1 MVYKLFSR
9 KLAQSLARCL
19 LCGGASGEV
28 GICSACTQELPA
40 LGRSCRYCAL
50 PLAAAKDNICAACL
64 QRPPALKKISAAWQY
79 AYPINHLIQH
89 FKYHRDLA
97 AGHSLIQL
105 AARQLGPPEDMPDIL
120 TPVPLH
126 WRRYWQRGYNQAQL
140 IASGLG
146 QYWCLPVDLQLLR
159 KTTST
164 KTQSQL
170 SRNQRLK
177 NLSDSFAV
185 RGEISGAH
193 IGLVDDVVTTG
204 ATLEIITRQLLTA
217 GAKQVSAFV
226 LARTP

>member
-1 MVYKLFSR
+1 MVYKFFN
-9 KLAQSLARCL
+9 KNLAQSLTCCM
-19 LCGGASGEV
+19 LCGGASGEF
-28 GICSACTQELPA
+28 GICSACTGELPV
-40 LGRSCRYCAL
+40 LNCGCRYCAL
-50 PLAAAKDNICAACL
+50 PLAAAKNSICAGCI
-64 QRPPALKKISAAWQY
+64 QRPPAYTKISAAWQY
-79 AYPINHLIQH
+79 AFPINHLIQR

-97 AGHSLIQL
+97 AGDSLTQL
-105 AARQLGPPEDMPDIL
+105 AARQLWPPEDTPDLL
-120 TPVPLH
+120 TPIPLH

-146 QYWCLPVDLQLLR
+146 RHWDIPVELRLLR

-177 NLSDSFAV
+177 NLSESFTV
-185 RGEISGAH
+185 RREIQGAH

-204 ATLEIITRQLLTA
+204 ATLEATTRQLLAA
-217 GAKQVSAFV
+217 GAKKVSAFV